1 MTYYYSTTKTYTWTA
16 FTEADLLANGKN
28 GSDFGLGDTFVM
40 PKSATVTMSTKDNDG
55 ALSGGS
61 KNWWTGKTQST
72 DRTGQD
78 ATINGTGTGGKMYA
92 DKYHVLKGSDGKTYY
107 LIDIIVEGHDSPG
120 AGNGYFTFYGATPP
134 AGVSLSVV
142 QTCAVS
148 GSWVNYNC
156 LGAGSSAPPNTPPTF
171 TNVPKDGVFCIDEN
185 NTLVI
190 KLNATDADGDK
201 LTFKIIGGTDAGS
214 FVIDAKT
221 GELSFVKAPDYETP
235 GSKAGTNT
243 YKVIVAVDDGKGG
256 VQNKELT
263 VCVKDVDEGTPACQ
277 VIEAE
282 SMTLCNMRVGSVSGA
297 SEGKVIGLTGY
308 SGYAYTT
315 YKGPAGEFDMTM
327 RYTDTAGSGSIRVY
341 VNNKLVQTVSLN
353 KDNNRW
359 NEVTIENLNLK
370 PGDVI
375 KLSAEGKYCEYAKI
389 DKLTLCPSGPS
400 VGALEGRVF
409 IDQNK
414 DGLDNSEPG
423 VQGVTVQLLDANGN
437 LVATTTTGADGSYL
451 FGNLQPGNYTVVFPT
466 SVNGRVLTH
475 QNVGDDDTIDSD
487 ANVVTGRTDAYAVV
501 AGETTSNVDAGLKDP
516 GTASLEGRAFLDS
529 NKDGLDNN
537 EPGIPGQ
544 TVQLLDANGNV
555 VAVTTTGADGSYKFD
570 GLDAGTY
577 TVVFPTDADGRV
589 LTAQDVGNNDTIDS
603 DANPSTGRTGSYT
616 VNIGQNVKDVDAGYK
631 DPGTASLEGRAFVD
645 ANRDG
650 IDNNEPGIAGQTVQL
665 LNAAGVVIATT
676 TTAADGSYRFTN
688 LDAGNYSVQFPTTAN
703 GRVLTQQDVG
713 NDDTVDSDASQTTG
727 RTGSYTVN
735 VGDNVTDVDA
745 GYKDPGTASLG
756 DYVWVDSN
764 RNGIQDNGDTG
775 RAGVTVTLYDAAT
788 GAVVATTT
796 TDANGKYLFT
806 GLLAGDYQVGFAR
819 PDGYSFTT
827 ANAGSNDAI
836 DSDAAQATGR
846 TGTISLAIGETN
858 LTVDAGLVRDNRAPV
873 ANNDSAHTCAD
884 KAVTVDVLANDTDA
898 DGDALSI
905 THVAGRAI
913 ADGQTLTLSDGVRV
927 TLTSGQLVFD
937 ASGTAYEDQI
947 VGTSTTVSYGY
958 SISDGMGGTASA
970 AVDMKWCGVT
980 NTLESIKASLPDSGV
995 LRVTL
1000 DRSFDGA
1007 FYTATVTGTGDAR
1020 LDGKSFDIAYCV
1032 SAYDNLPLNTNLPVN
1047 IYLADED
1054 SLPSNTQIP
1063 LPQNLDK
1070 VNWILNQDFGSRDNG
1085 DGTNTTYTE
1094 AEIQGAI
1101 WGLTDGIVFVQPD
1114 YNYGTTANAQ
1124 EIYDLAMAQGNG
1136 FEPGEGDI
1144 IGLILEPTGA
1154 NGNHEQPFII
1164 GVNWNDLALDC
1175 LC

>member
-28 GSDFGLGDTFVM
+28 GSDFGRGDTFVM
-40 PKSATVTMSTKDNDG
+40 PKAPTVTMSTKDDDG

-61 KNWWTGKTQST
+61 KNWWTGRTQSS
-72 DRTGQD
+72 DRSGQD
-78 ATINGTGTGGKMYA
+78 ATLNGTGTGCKMYA
-92 DKYHVLKGSDGKTYY
+92 DKYHVLKGSDGKSYY

-148 GSWVNYNC
+148 GSWINYNC

-171 TNVPKDGVFCIDEN
+171 TNVPKDGVFCVDEN
-185 NTLVI
+185 NKLVI
-190 KLNATDADGDK
+190 KLNATDADGDS
-201 LTFKIIGGTDAGS
+201 LTFKIVGGTDAGS
-214 FVIDAKT
+214 FTIDAKT

-256 VQNKELT
+256 VANKELS

-282 SMTLCNMRVGSVSGA
+282 SMQLCNMRVGTTSGA

-315 YKGPAGEFDMTM
+315 YKGPAGEFDMTL

-359 NEVTIENLNLK
+359 NEVTIENLDLK

-437 LVATTTTGADGSYL
+437 VVGTTTTAADGSYL
-451 FGNLQPGNYTVVFPT
+451 FSNLQPGNYTVVFPT
-466 SVNGRVLTH
+466 SVNGRVLTQ
-475 QNVGDDDTIDSD
+475 QNVGNDDTIDSD
-487 ANVVTGRTDAYAVV
+487 ANVSTGRTGAYAVV
-501 AGETTSNVDAGLKDP
+501 AGETTSDVDAGLKDP
-516 GTASLEGRAFLDS
+516 GTASLEGRAFLDQ

-555 VAVTTTGADGSYKFD
+555 VAVTVTGADGSYKFD
-570 GLDAGTY
+570 GLDAGSY

-589 LTAQDVGNNDTIDS
+589 LTDANVGNNDTIDS
-603 DANPSTGRTGSYT
+603 DANPSTGQTGSYT
-616 VNIGQNVKDVDAGYK
+616 VNIGQNVK
-631 DPGTASLEGRAFVD
+631 
-645 ANRDG
+645 
-650 IDNNEPGIAGQTVQL
+650 
-665 LNAAGVVIATT
+665 
-676 TTAADGSYRFTN
+676 
-688 LDAGNYSVQFPTTAN
+688 
-703 GRVLTQQDVG
+703 
-713 NDDTVDSDASQTTG
+713 
-727 RTGSYTVN
+727 
-735 VGDNVTDVDA
+735 DVDA

-775 RAGVTVTLYDAAT
+775 RAGVTVTLYNAAT

-806 GLLAGDYQVGFAR
+806 GLQAGDYQVGFAR

-827 ANAGSNDAI
+827 ANAGSDDAI

-846 TGTISLAIGETN
+846 TGTISLAVGEAN
-858 LTVDAGLVRDNRAPV
+858 LTVDAGLVLDNRAPV

-884 KAVTVDVLANDTDA
+884 KPVTVDVLANDTDA

-937 ASGTAYEDQI
+937 ASGTSYEDQI
-947 VGTSTTVSYGY
+947 VGTSTTVNYGY

-970 AVDMKWCGVT
+970 AVNMKWCGVT
-980 NTLESIKASLPDSGV
+980 NTLESIAASLPDSGV

-1000 DRSFDGA
+1000 DRSSDGS
-1007 FYTATVTGTGDAR
+1007 FYTATVTGTGDDR
-1020 LDGKSFDIAYCV
+1020 LDGKTFDIAYCV
-1032 SAYDNLPLNTNLPVN
+1032 SAYDNLPLSTNLPVN
-1047 IYLADED
+1047 IYLADAD
-1054 SLPSNTQIP
+1054 SVPSSTQIP

-1070 VNWILNQDFGSRDNG
+1070 VNWILNQDFGSMDNG
-1085 DGTNTTYTE
+1085 EGGTYTE

-1101 WGLTDGIVFVQPD
+1101 WGLTDGIVFVQDD

-1124 EIYDLAMAQGNG
+1124 EIYDMAMAQGNG
-1136 FEPGEGDI
+1136 FEAGEGDI
-1144 IGLILEPTGA
+1144 IGLILEPTGQ
-1154 NGNHEQPFII
+1154 NGDHEQPFII